1 MQPSVDMYFLL
12 VLTSCAHRGCLHR
25 DGRCSSTKDWLRVGR
40 RHRGRGSYTGQGMDT
55 RYIVLIMN
63 VLNQQS
69 VPTTHMH
76 DSTLRTHT
84 YTHTHARTHARTHT
98 DTNKHTHTTEVHT
111 YAHVLTHTHAHTL
124 QVHAYYLTAHSHI
137 SSSTLQLKER
147 GTFAPCRTMFTKADF
162 TRFTSR
168 PV

>member
-1 MQPSVDMYFLL
+1 MHPSVDMYFVL

-25 DGRCSSTKDWLRVGR
+25 DGRCSSTEDWLRVGR
-40 RHRGRGSYTGQGMDT
+40 RYRGRGSYTGQGMDT
-55 RYIVLIMN
+55 CYIVLIVN

-69 VPTTHMH
+69 VPTTHMIVH
-76 DSTLRTHT
+76 CAYTHT
-84 YTHTHARTHARTHT
+84 RTHTHAPMHACTHARTHT
-98 DTNKHTHTTEVHT
+98 HRHKQ
-111 YAHVLTHTHAHTL
+111 THAHTP

-147 GTFAPCRTMFTKADF
+147 GTFAPCRTMFTKVDF

>member
-12 VLTSCAHRGCLHR
+12 VLTSCAHRGCLHG

-55 RYIVLIMN
+55 CYIVLIMN

-69 VPTTHMH
+69 VYQQHTCMIVHCAH
-76 DSTLRTHT
+76 THT
-84 YTHTHARTHARTHT
+84 RTHTHAPMHACTHARTHT

-111 YAHVLTHTHAHTL
+111 YMCSRTHMHTLYRYMHTTSQHTHTSPL
-124 QVHAYYLTAHSHI
+124 LLCS
-137 SSSTLQLKER
+137 
-147 GTFAPCRTMFTKADF
+147 
-162 TRFTSR
+162 
-168 PV
+168 